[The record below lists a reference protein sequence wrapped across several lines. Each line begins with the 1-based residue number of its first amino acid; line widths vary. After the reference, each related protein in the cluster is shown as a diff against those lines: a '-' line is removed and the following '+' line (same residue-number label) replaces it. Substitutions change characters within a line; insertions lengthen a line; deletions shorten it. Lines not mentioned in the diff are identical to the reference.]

1 MNNSSIDLFI
11 NSTNDTPNVVPT
23 NDTPYVVPTNDTPT
37 NDTPN
42 VVPTNDTPTNDTP
55 NVVPTNDTPNVIP
68 TNNTPNVIPT
78 NNTPNVIPTN
88 NTPTNDINNNNSFSD
103 TNNNSIDSTFDSII
117 DSNDFTINSNNFT
130 INTNNLN
137 NLNSLVNNNEKLFDN
152 NYSELKE
159 LLNKILENI
168 DINQSQIDSLIP
180 NNSISNNDINNKIK
194 TKIKYYSYSDI
205 ENSIDNTYLDINN
218 KYSNSLDILA
228 SYIKGQ
234 KIIYMESKELCDFY
248 LNALMAPSIF
258 LSTSATVLSSFI
270 NNYSWGN
277 ILIASVN
284 GTIAFLLG
292 LVNYLKLDAKSEA
305 HKTSS
310 HQYDKLQSKI
320 EFKSGKVFLFN
331 DLAKKE
337 SYNQHNLNQH
347 NLNQKN
353 NQIESTNE
361 QRNELQYQYNQQ
373 YQQNTNYNDLE
384 KQMLFSLDEIEKKV
398 AEIKETNQFV
408 IPKLIRLRYSTIYNT
423 NIFSII
429 KKIDDYKKRT
439 LTLILLIKN
448 EILWL
453 ENIKDKIK
461 DKIINI
467 KKYANNSDSKKLN
480 YKFNTI
486 TNKINNLYICQNK
499 ASNQILI
506 LKSAFSIIDQMF
518 EQEIKN
524 AEKERRNWFSHLF
537 CFKSYFKI
545 TKPTEINNFIKIIND
560 PINDTIFNSKIELA
574 TKNIESVLFDKT
586 SNLYEYEL
594 I

>member
-11 NSTNDTPNVVPT
+11 NTTNDTIT
-23 NDTPYVVPTNDTPT
+23 NDTIINGTITNETQTNDTIT
-37 NDTPN
+37 NDTQ
-42 VVPTNDTPTNDTP
+42 TNDTQTNDTS
-55 NVVPTNDTPNVIP
+55 
-68 TNNTPNVIPT
+68 
-78 NNTPNVIPTN
+78 
-88 NTPTNDINNNNSFSD
+88 NNNSFSD
-103 TNNNSIDSTFDSII
+103 TNNHSIDSTIDSII
-117 DSNDFTINSNNFT
+117 DSNDFTMNSNDFT

-137 NLNSLVNNNEKLFDN
+137 NLNSLVNNNDKLFDN

-168 DINQSQIDSLIP
+168 DINQSQIDLLIP
-180 NNSISNNDINNKIK
+180 NNSISNNINNKIK

-258 LSTSATVLSSFI
+258 LSTTATVLSSFI

-337 SYNQHNLNQH
+337 SYNQQNLNQHNLNQH
-347 NLNQKN
+347 NLNQK
-353 NQIESTNE
+353 IEVPNE
-361 QRNELQYQYNQQ
+361 QRNELQYQRNELQYQHNQP
-373 YQQNTNYNDLE
+373 YQQNSNYNNDLE

-453 ENIKDKIK
+453 EDIKDKIK

-467 KKYANNSDSKKLN
+467 KNCTNNCNSKKLN
-480 YKFNTI
+480 YKFNII